1 MSYRRRYPKRQS
13 TRQRYQ
19 VENIIKTLDPGDY
32 VDTTATTAFTYQGID
47 DVVPALASNFPRKV
61 AHITLHF
68 DQIATD
74 FQWALIYVPAGY
86 TPNLLGITTDAPNLY
101 NPNQFLMA
109 TGYVNASGSGGQVN
123 FRVMQK
129 RILNS
134 GDNIRLIVGFRSATT
149 FATTYAARYAICAL

>member
-13 TRQRYQ
+13 ARQRYQ
-19 VENIIKTLDPGDY
+19 VENILSTIP
-32 VDTTATTAFTYQGID
+32 VESFEDTSSTTAFTSQGIQ

-68 DQIATD
+68 DQITID
-74 FQWALIYVPAGY
+74 FIWALIYVPAGY
-86 TPNLLGITTDAPNLY
+86 VPNFLGITTDSPNLY

-109 TGYVNASGSGGQVN
+109 SGYVNAAGSGGQVN
-123 FRVMQK
+123 FRIPQK

-134 GDNIRLIVGFRSATT
+134 GDNIRLIVAVRTVPQELRF
-149 FATTYAARYAICAL
+149 AARYAICAL